1 MADNFGLSATILER
15 YQMESIG
22 LNGIVSVGK
31 GSDNPPKMLTLEHNG
46 TSADAT
52 PYLLVG
58 KTVTF
63 DTGGISL
70 KPSEKMDEMKFD
82 KCGGCTVL
90 GLMRAISEL
99 KLPIRVIGIMP
110 CVENM
115 PSSSSYRPGDIIKMF
130 NGKTVE
136 VLNTDAEGR
145 IILADAIAYG
155 VKTFR
160 PRLIIDLATLT
171 GASIIALGANVAA
184 MIGTAVDLKT
194 RLKRLSKDTGEKMWE
209 LPLWEEFHDQIKSH
223 VADIKNIGGRP
234 GGAIT
239 AAAFLSNFTDG
250 IPWVHLDIAGT
261 AWTQDGTSKK
271 SYNPKGATGFG
282 LRTIV
287 KFFMEE
293 SLKGSET

>member
-1 MADNFGLSATILER
+1 MSQWLRESFYLCTTSTGTRPLIPNQEIAKFSSVKLLVSEGNTERVQVKIGRVQVITQAVNFARELSNLPPNDCSPSQLIGQCLTMAHEFSLRTTVLER

-31 GSDNPPKMLTLEHNG
+31 GSNNPPKMFILEYNG
-46 TSADAT
+46 SDPNEK

-58 KTVTF
+58 KAVTF

-70 KPSEKMDEMKFD
+70 KQSDKMDEMKFD
-82 KCGGCTVL
+82 KCGGCTVF
-90 GLMRAISEL
+90 GLMRAVAGL
-99 KLPIRVIGIMP
+99 KLPIRVIGIVP

-115 PSSSSYRPGDIIKMF
+115 PSASSYRPGDIIRMF

-155 VKTFR
+155 VKYFK

-184 MIGTAVDLKT
+184 MMGMDNKLKS
-194 RLKRLSKDTGEKMWE
+194 RLQRMSEETGEKIWE
-209 LPLWEEFHDQIKSH
+209 L
-223 VADIKNIGGRP
+223 
-234 GGAIT
+234 
-239 AAAFLSNFTDG
+239 
-250 IPWVHLDIAGT
+250 
-261 AWTQDGTSKK
+261 TSM
-271 SYNPKGATGFG
+271 G
-282 LRTIV
+282 
-287 KFFMEE
+287 
-293 SLKGSET
+293 